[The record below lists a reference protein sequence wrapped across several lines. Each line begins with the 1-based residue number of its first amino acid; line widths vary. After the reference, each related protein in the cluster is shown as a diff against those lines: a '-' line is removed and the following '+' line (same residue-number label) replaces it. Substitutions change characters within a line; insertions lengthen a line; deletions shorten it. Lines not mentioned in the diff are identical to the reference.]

1 MTVFMLAMVLYPKVL
16 KRAQEEI
23 DDVVGRKRM
32 PNYEDQSN
40 LPYVDAIVKE
50 VLRWRPVTP
59 LGFSFPSMKHSWV
72 DHKVVSGLARRCIQ
86 VGGPF
91 ILERRDY

>member
-1 MTVFMLAMVLYPKVL
+1 MLAMVLYPKVL
-16 KRAQEEI
+16 KRGQEEI
-23 DDVVGRKRM
+23 DNVVGRERL

-59 LGFSFPSMKHSWV
+59 LGFFFFSF
-72 DHKVVSGLARRCIQ
+72 VSTQDGFL
-86 VGGPF
+86 
-91 ILERRDY
+91 